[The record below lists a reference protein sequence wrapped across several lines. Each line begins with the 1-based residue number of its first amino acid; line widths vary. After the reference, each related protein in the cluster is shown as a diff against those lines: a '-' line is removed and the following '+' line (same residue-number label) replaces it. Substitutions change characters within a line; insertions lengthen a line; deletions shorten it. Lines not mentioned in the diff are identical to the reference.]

1 MLADI
6 LDGEKSIIYT
16 ALGLVSARF
25 IVQFSESNIV
35 TRFNEEIIKESP
47 IKTYKPKCLVKTRP

>member
-16 ALGLVSARF
+16 ALGLVSACF

-35 TRFNEEIIKESP
+35 IGFNEEIIKESP
-47 IKTYKPKCLVKTRP
+47 IKT